1 MRKATAKCKHLG
13 RAAILK
19 PAQVKELRK
28 RVAAGEDKAAVAK
41 DFGSAV
47 RRYITTWHR
56 DQSGR
61 LIHHSHL
68 AIDHGNPCPME
79 AALEL

>member
-19 PAQVKELRK
+19 AAQVKELRK

-41 DFGSAV
+41 DFGISRASV
-47 RRYITTWHR
+47 YNYMA
-56 DQSGR
+56 S
-61 LIHHSHL
+61 
-68 AIDHGNPCPME
+68 
-79 AALEL
+79 